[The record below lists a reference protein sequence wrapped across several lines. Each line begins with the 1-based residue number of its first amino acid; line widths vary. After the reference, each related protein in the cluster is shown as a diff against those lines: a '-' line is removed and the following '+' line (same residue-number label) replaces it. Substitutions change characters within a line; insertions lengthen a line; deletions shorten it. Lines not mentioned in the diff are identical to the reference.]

1 MYLEEFHIK
10 EDKDGWLLKFFFLLI
25 FLRVGRNALR
35 PTILATNLCFLK
47 LFGRLRYAN
56 RPYKIIIFLWMEGFN
71 KTPSE
76 FFYGWKGLIKHHLN
90 NFK

>member
-1 MYLEEFHIK
+1 
-10 EDKDGWLLKFFFLLI
+10 
-25 FLRVGRNALR
+25 
-35 PTILATNLCFLK
+35 
-47 LFGRLRYAN
+47 
-56 RPYKIIIFLWMEGFN
+56 MEGFN